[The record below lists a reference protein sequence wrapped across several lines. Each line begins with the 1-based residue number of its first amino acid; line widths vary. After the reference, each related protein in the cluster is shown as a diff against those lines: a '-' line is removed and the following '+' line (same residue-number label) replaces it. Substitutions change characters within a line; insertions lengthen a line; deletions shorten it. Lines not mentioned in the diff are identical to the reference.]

1 MESELSTRD
10 VQRVVF
16 ILVDGDFQDDVLG
29 FGAVALVAVRFDDD
43 DPEQSSDSAWLFYW
57 KNVIQKIG
65 SGKSKRIQLSKNG
78 PSDPVMVMNR
88 KHLLRDA
95 LTDVDT

>member
-1 MESELSTRD
+1 MAVSKVLERSDRAQGFDAGLLVGQPWGDRVVESELSIRD

-43 DPEQSSDSAWLFYW
+43 DPEQNSDSAWLFYW
-57 KNVIQKIG
+57 K
-65 SGKSKRIQLSKNG
+65 
-78 PSDPVMVMNR
+78 M
-88 KHLLRDA
+88 
-95 LTDVDT
+95 